1 MELFNVQLYMLFF
14 LDDSMDTDPVMYW
27 RQLNGLD
34 VEHMYNQVFDLIVS
48 IVLLTNSLFK
58 CNY

>member
-1 MELFNVQLYMLFF
+1 MLFF

>member
-1 MELFNVQLYMLFF
+1 MLFF

-27 RQLNGLD
+27 RQLNGLG
-34 VEHMYNQVFDLIVS
+34 VKQMYNKVFDLIVS

-58 CNY
+58 FNY